1 MANSVQRPDRR
12 QFLQQATAL
21 SGALVLG
28 FQAPAAQAAGG
39 QAVAEVTHWVV
50 IQADDSVI
58 IRIARTEL
66 GQGSM
71 TGLAMLVAEELQC
84 DWAKVRAEYANVN
97 EHMQRDKIWKD
108 MTTGGSRGI
117 RESQEYLRQAG
128 AAARSMLIS
137 AAAQQWKVPAAEC
150 QASNSVVSHASGKRA
165 TYGELAG
172 LASSLPVPTNVK
184 LKDPKDWTLIGTSP
198 PRVDLPA
205 KVDGSQLYAVD
216 IQLPGLLH
224 AAIHQCPVFGGK
236 VKSVDDSKARNMP
249 GVRKIVTS
257 DDWVAVVA
265 GNWWQA
271 HKAVQALKIE
281 WDGGANTAVNS
292 DSIMRKLKQDLAA
305 DKAPIAR
312 KDGDTA
318 KAFASAHKV
327 LEAEYFTGFVNHATM
342 EPQNATALYKPDEL
356 QVWLGRKTAK
366 PRSMRRPRPR
376 GCPWPRSK
384 CTRCMQAVP
393 SDAVSC
399 TRTTRSKR

>member
-150 QASNSVVSHASGKRA
+150 QASNSVVDR
-165 TYGELAG
+165 
-172 LASSLPVPTNVK
+172 
-184 LKDPKDWTLIGTSP
+184 
-198 PRVDLPA
+198 
-205 KVDGSQLYAVD
+205 
-216 IQLPGLLH
+216 
-224 AAIHQCPVFGGK
+224 
-236 VKSVDDSKARNMP
+236 KSV
-249 GVRKIVTS
+249 V
-257 DDWVAVVA
+257 
-265 GNWWQA
+265 
-271 HKAVQALKIE
+271 
-281 WDGGANTAVNS
+281 
-292 DSIMRKLKQDLAA
+292 
-305 DKAPIAR
+305 
-312 KDGDTA
+312 
-318 KAFASAHKV
+318 
-327 LEAEYFTGFVNHATM
+327 
-342 EPQNATALYKPDEL
+342 
-356 QVWLGRKTAK
+356 
-366 PRSMRRPRPR
+366 
-376 GCPWPRSK
+376 
-384 CTRCMQAVP
+384 
-393 SDAVSC
+393 
-399 TRTTRSKR
+399 

>member
-1 MANSVQRPDRR
+1 
-12 QFLQQATAL
+12 
-21 SGALVLG
+21 
-28 FQAPAAQAAGG
+28 
-39 QAVAEVTHWVV
+39 
-50 IQADDSVI
+50 
-58 IRIARTEL
+58 
-66 GQGSM
+66 
-71 TGLAMLVAEELQC
+71 
-84 DWAKVRAEYANVN
+84 
-97 EHMQRDKIWKD
+97 
-108 MTTGGSRGI
+108 
-117 RESQEYLRQAG
+117 
-128 AAARSMLIS
+128 
-137 AAAQQWKVPAAEC
+137 
-150 QASNSVVSHASGKRA
+150 
-165 TYGELAG
+165 
-172 LASSLPVPTNVK
+172 
-184 LKDPKDWTLIGTSP
+184 
-198 PRVDLPA
+198 VDLPA

-356 QVWLGRKTAK
+356 QVLGRKTAK